1 MISMN
6 KIDKIAQLYIEKL
19 ILNSDPLCPMWNREN
34 FLFSKPGKWNYI
46 DGCMIKAVTMLY
58 ELSGDDRLLDYAVRF
73 TDAYVAENG
82 QIPSMNPLDYNLDNI
97 NGGKNLIYLFKT
109 THREKYRL
117 AFERLYSSQLKKQ
130 PRLACGNFYHK
141 IIYPRQ
147 IWLDGAYMALP
158 FMAEYALHCGS
169 DSIFDDIRLQ
179 LDNIDRLM
187 RDKSTGL
194 YRHGYDETRSTCWAD
209 PETGLSGEFWLRAIG
224 WYCAA
229 LADLCGIIK
238 NVSALYGVCSESL
251 EQLLTSLSGYITDED
266 MLCQLPAKP
275 ELDGNYPET
284 SGTLLFSYAALK
296 SYRLGVCG
304 EKIKTDG
311 VRTLSAVTENFI
323 SLTKNDLPVM
333 RNICLV
339 AGLGGKENR
348 NGSADYYLS
357 EPVVENDAKGIAPYL
372 MAYAELKRITSRSE
386 LPHG

>member
-1 MISMN
+1 MIGMN
-6 KIDKIAQLYIEKL
+6 KIDKISQLYIEKL
-19 ILNSDPLCPMWNREN
+19 VLPSYPLCPMWNREN

-73 TDAYVAENG
+73 TDAYVGENG
-82 QIPSMNPLDYNLDNI
+82 LIPSMNPLDYNLDNI
-97 NGGKNLIYLFKT
+97 NGGKNLIYLFRT
-109 THREKYRL
+109 THKEKYRL
-117 AFERLYSSQLKKQ
+117 AFERLYGVQLKNQ

-141 IIYPRQ
+141 AIYPRQ

-158 FMAEYALHCGS
+158 FMAEYALNYGS
-169 DSIFDDIRLQ
+169 RSIFDDIRLQ
-179 LDNIDRLM
+179 LENINRLM
-187 RDKSTGL
+187 MDELTGL
-194 YRHGYDETRSTCWAD
+194 YRHGYDEARSTCWAD
-209 PETGLSGEFWLRAIG
+209 PETGLSDEFWLRAMG

-229 LADLCGIIK
+229 LADLCETAK
-238 NVSALYGVCSESL
+238 NVSALYSVCSESL
-251 EQLLTSLSGYITDED
+251 KQLLTSLSGYITEED
-266 MLCQLPAKP
+266 MLYQLPAKT

-323 SLTKNDLPVM
+323 SLTENDLPVM
-333 RNICLV
+333 KNICLM
-339 AGLGGKENR
+339 AGLGGKECR
-348 NGSADYYLS
+348 NGSERYYLG

-372 MAYAELKRITSRSE
+372 MAYAELKRITSQ
-386 LPHG
+386 